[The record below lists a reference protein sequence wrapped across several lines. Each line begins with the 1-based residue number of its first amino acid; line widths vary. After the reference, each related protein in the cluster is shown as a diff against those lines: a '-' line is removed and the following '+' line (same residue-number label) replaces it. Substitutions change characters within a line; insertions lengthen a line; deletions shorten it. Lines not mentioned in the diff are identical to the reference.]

1 MAARLKI
8 GPGGIYTVKIG
19 DIVHIAGD
27 DFWKL
32 RVVELLPTGNILVQ
46 DAEGWPSPKSVYT
59 RRVMPAKLRP
69 GPPKAKNMP
78 VSPDVELAQLR
89 EENRDLRQQIKV
101 LQSLLAR
108 RQDATLAMS

>member
-32 RVVELLPTGNILVQ
+32 RVVELLPTGNVLVQ
-46 DAEGWPSPKSVYT
+46 DVDGWPGPKTVYS
-59 RRVMPAKLRP
+59 RRVPPAKLRP
-69 GPPKAKNMP
+69 GPPQEKTAP

-101 LQSLLAR
+101 LQSLLAQ